1 MSVPQTSA
9 SKVAFWTSILLVIVC
24 VAWEW
29 FLAPLRPGGSWMVL
43 KVLPLVFILKGLY
56 RADNYTMQVGSMLI
70 LLYMSEGLVRL
81 TEPRGVLWLALFE
94 TIASLV
100 IFVALLAHLRPLK
113 KAAKIQQENQKI
125 N

>member
-1 MSVPQTSA
+1 MSAAQTSA
-9 SKVAFWTSILLVIVC
+9 SKVAFWASILLVIVC

-43 KVLPLVFILKGLY
+43 KVLPLVFILKGFY

-94 TIASLV
+94 TILSLV

-113 KAAKIQQENQKI
+113 KAAKTQQENQKV